1 MNERKYSKLLSIIAA
16 LRGKNGCPWDKK
28 QTHKS
33 LKPYVIEE
41 AYEVVTAIDKGDMDL
56 LKEELGD
63 LLLQVVLHA
72 QLASEKKRFTM
83 QDVIEVLSEKMV
95 RRHPHVFAKDQVRG
109 VKDVLRNWEHIK
121 RQEKNNVQK
130 SFFDGVPRA
139 LPALYRAEKVQKKAA
154 RVGFDWEHAEG
165 AWKKVR
171 EEIREFQEVSRA
183 KKLNK
188 ARLAEELGDILFS
201 LVNVARKMHIDAE
214 DALRMTTDKFTRR
227 FEHIDR
233 AVTARKKKLSDCSLK
248 ELDALWEESKRTKK
262 RG

>member
-1 MNERKYSKLLSIIAA
+1 MSGSREYEKLLKIIAT
-16 LRGKNGCPWDKK
+16 LRSPKGCPWDKK

-41 AYEVVTAIDKGDMDL
+41 AYEVIAAIDQNDMEL

-63 LLLQVVLHA
+63 LLLQIVLHA
-72 QLASEKKRFTM
+72 QLASEKKKFTM
-83 QDVIEVLSEKMV
+83 SDVMKVIAEKMV
-95 RRHPHVFAKDQVRG
+95 RRHPHVFARSKVRG
-109 VKDVLRNWEHIK
+109 VKDVWRNWEHIK
-121 RQEKNNVQK
+121 RNEKNNMQK
-130 SFFDGVPRA
+130 SFFSGVPRA

-171 EEIREFQEVSRA
+171 EEIREFQAVYKK

-188 ARLAEELGDILFS
+188 ERMAEEMGDILFS

-214 DALRMTTDKFTRR
+214 DALRLTTDKFTKR
-227 FEHIDR
+227 FEHIDKTV
-233 AVTARKKKLSDCSLK
+233 AKKKKKLSDCSLK
-248 ELDALWEESKRTKK
+248 ELDALWEQSKRME
-262 RG
+262 R